1 MILKR
6 KGNIS
11 LSGLMDNYYRSTHIS
26 LHWFLG
32 EYPQDQTK
40 TFIKN
45 NAFGCLYW
53 FIFSHDGIV
62 QQQNT

>member
-1 MILKR
+1 M
-6 KGNIS
+6 N
-11 LSGLMDNYYRSTHIS
+11 NYYRSTHIS